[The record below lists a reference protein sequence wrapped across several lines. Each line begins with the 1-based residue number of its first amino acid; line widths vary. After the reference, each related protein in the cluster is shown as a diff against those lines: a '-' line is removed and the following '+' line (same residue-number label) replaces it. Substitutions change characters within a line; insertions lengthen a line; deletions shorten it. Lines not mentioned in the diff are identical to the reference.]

1 MRISPVNYLFILFTA
16 FFLQAGSSKG
26 LAAEGMAATD
36 FSGLW
41 VISNRSIRG
50 YLDENFE
57 NLEPEEYLTPAAVE
71 ITENVRPAFDPSA
84 MCLPSMPR
92 HLGGPYPIE
101 IVQTEGRVVQL
112 FEYENVFR
120 IIYTDG
126 REHPDPVEDQRFM
139 GHSIGEWQADGS
151 LMVDVSNF
159 NGKAWLAAN
168 GIPVS
173 QNAHLTEWYRL
184 IEEGQTLEVT
194 QRYEDPEYFSRPV
207 WRQYFFNL
215 RNDWGIR
222 EYLCAEGNRDN
233 VFQQREGQ
241 PGSLRLEDVLPE

>member
-92 HLGGPYPIE
+92 HLVVPI
-101 IVQTEGRVVQL
+101 R
-112 FEYENVFR
+112 
-120 IIYTDG
+120 
-126 REHPDPVEDQRFM
+126 
-139 GHSIGEWQADGS
+139 
-151 LMVDVSNF
+151 
-159 NGKAWLAAN
+159 
-168 GIPVS
+168 
-173 QNAHLTEWYRL
+173 
-184 IEEGQTLEVT
+184 
-194 QRYEDPEYFSRPV
+194 
-207 WRQYFFNL
+207 
-215 RNDWGIR
+215 
-222 EYLCAEGNRDN
+222 
-233 VFQQREGQ
+233 
-241 PGSLRLEDVLPE
+241 